1 MHTVSDCGIL
11 LRGYAKE
18 EPEVKDVVE
27 RLHRSA
33 MRAEELG
40 FGRIIIL
47 IPEDKDC
54 GKTYDALSAKLPN
67 DEFKNIFTECSRGNG
82 HSDALNAGVE
92 FLRKSHHSPLF
103 IVSNKALEYMVPK
116 NIEKIL
122 AAFNEG
128 ALVAG
133 LAIRDA
139 DVAEGE
145 DEGYLGVLS
154 GRISNTFAAW
164 DTAALHAA
172 GNFDSVIGVEEIAPI
187 VRLIKAHGSCVAPLL
202 PIDQAEINVSALR
215 AKHHDFVV
223 TTKRTRQEQEAE
235 RAGGSFEFIE
245 QGILSGYPK

>member
-1 MHTVSDCGIL
+1 M
-11 LRGYAKE
+11 
-18 EPEVKDVVE
+18 KDVVE
-27 RLHRSA
+27 RLRRSA

-40 FGRIIIL
+40 FGRIVIL

-54 GKTYDALSAKLPN
+54 GKTYDTLSAELPN
-67 DEFKNIFTECSRGNG
+67 DEFKNVFIECSRGNG
-82 HSDALNAGVE
+82 HSDALNTGVE

-103 IVSNKALEYMVPK
+103 VVSNKALEYMVPK
-116 NIEKIL
+116 NVEKIL
-122 AAFNEG
+122 ASFKEG

-133 LAIRDA
+133 LAIRDS

-145 DEGYLGVLS
+145 DEGYLGTLS

-187 VRLIKAHGSCVAPLL
+187 VRLVAAHGPCIAPLL
-202 PIDQAEINVSALR
+202 PTGQAAINISALR
-215 AKHHDFVV
+215 AQHHDFVI

-235 RAGGSFEFIE
+235 RAGGSFELIE
-245 QGILSGYPK
+245 RGILAGYPK